1 MLPATAPPN
10 AVAALAPSG
19 RLRAAINFGNPV
31 LASRDPLTKEPRGI
45 STDLARELGR
55 RLGVPIDFIAFEGAG
70 NVVQARK
77 SDAWDVCF
85 LAIDPVRA
93 AEIAFTAAYAVIEG
107 VYMVAQT
114 SSVLRNAEVDR
125 AGAHIGV
132 IVGSAYDLFL
142 TRELKHAAIVRAA
155 DAEAVMDLWISGKLD
170 TVAGVKLQLE
180 TDAARIGGLRLL
192 QEPFMAINQAM
203 GTPRGRD
210 AGAKYLSDFV
220 EEMKASGFVADAL
233 ARNKIVGATVATRE
247 SAGGDR

>member
-93 AEIAFTAAYAVIEG
+93 AEIAFTAAY
-107 VYMVAQT
+107 
-114 SSVLRNAEVDR
+114 
-125 AGAHIGV
+125 
-132 IVGSAYDLFL
+132 
-142 TRELKHAAIVRAA
+142 
-155 DAEAVMDLWISGKLD
+155 
-170 TVAGVKLQLE
+170 
-180 TDAARIGGLRLL
+180 
-192 QEPFMAINQAM
+192 
-203 GTPRGRD
+203 
-210 AGAKYLSDFV
+210 
-220 EEMKASGFVADAL
+220 
-233 ARNKIVGATVATRE
+233 
-247 SAGGDR
+247 